1 MDPQIT
7 MLLTPL
13 TGLRLIPDK
22 DPEAGSVIAF
32 RKGGDEALF
41 ASWDEERGM
50 EWIPV
55 GEFCMDPP
63 EGYDEGQPPAEEQPT
78 GEEPVTEVPT
88 RKSPFGGGVRR
99 RKELES

>member
-7 MLLTPL
+7 MLISPL

-63 EGYDEGQPPAEEQPT
+63 EGYGDEQPGTEEQQT
-78 GEEPVTEVPT
+78 ETDGVTEVPT
-88 RKSPFGGGVRR
+88 RKAPFGGVRR